1 MKSSTRNLI
10 VAAVCAAVLGGA
22 AFALSR
28 SPGGGESSS
37 AASSSPGLEL
47 VSKKDQD
54 VASMKVTN
62 KKGSYTLVP
71 APKSAASSSPA
82 ASSSASSA
90 ASSVT
95 YTVSGLEGCP
105 INTSATES
113 VVKNGFSLVA
123 TKNLGAVSSLQEYG
137 LADPQASVEVRFK
150 DGSSFSY
157 KIGGQ
162 TATDA
167 SAYYMCGE
175 NSNNVYVVS
184 VDQGLLEDKTYFVS
198 KEILA
203 VPESSSSS
211 SASDAAAGGY
221 DFTQISLSG
230 ANFPKPV
237 RFEKTGSGLAITQ
250 PAAYEADA
258 DKLNALETALESL
271 TADTV
276 EAVRP
281 DAAALKKYGLD
292 RPSAVAEFTVNRKSY
307 RLLLGAKTGSSYP
320 AMLDG
325 VDVVYTV
332 TQDKVAPWAEQN
344 LLDLRS
350 KLIYLPDIETVQSV
364 KITRGTET
372 HEILVSRREKPASSS
387 SASSGSRKTYTYTVT
402 GDGGKTLKYDGNYQ
416 NFYQKLIGLT
426 IFAEPQKAP
435 SGQPA
440 ATVEYRYFDKAG
452 ADTVA
457 FYADGERR
465 LTAVKNGAV
474 CGDIAKSSLDDVFDV
489 LARFEKGETIPA
501 AG

>member
-332 TQDKVAPWAEQN
+332 TQDKVAPWA
-344 LLDLRS
+344 
-350 KLIYLPDIETVQSV
+350 
-364 KITRGTET
+364 
-372 HEILVSRREKPASSS
+372 
-387 SASSGSRKTYTYTVT
+387 
-402 GDGGKTLKYDGNYQ
+402 
-416 NFYQKLIGLT
+416 
-426 IFAEPQKAP
+426 
-435 SGQPA
+435 
-440 ATVEYRYFDKAG
+440 
-452 ADTVA
+452 
-457 FYADGERR
+457 
-465 LTAVKNGAV
+465 
-474 CGDIAKSSLDDVFDV
+474 
-489 LARFEKGETIPA
+489 
-501 AG
+501 